1 MKEWEV
7 RLDQLINS
15 GVIGAYQYCKVDQIV
30 LFNKDANVAWNYFT
44 HVHFSSQ
51 YDTVAE
57 SVLLASPATL
67 RNGWKLIVSQY
78 SMRKETFADCVR
90 SALST
95 GVWSY
100 TDSKIT
106 EGDKIDEVFPTPVK
120 FIAENDPTG
129 SYYNNVIPLE
139 KSLYG
144 SNFLGSYYVFEI
156 YARGEC
162 LKELLRDKDVKKI
175 QDILHKCKLNYRLD
189 ELPDR
194 IGNIVCKFDI
204 ETLKTTP
211 KRLGE
216 CGMTYSFELTPEIA
230 HDMNLHLHIEQEHD
244 RLLYEYVDESFCLHP
259 GESIEKGVGP
269 NQCKTTLTISDA
281 ESKLILFRAVADQ
294 AVYSSYYGQ
303 ITPGVIVAHSV
314 RQYRTVKVGD
324 KEYTV
329 PLNGVKMVGEP
340 PLLVEMADAEER
352 QQKWQDA
359 FFKEQ
364 NYLRVYN
371 AGQHDE
377 ALSNIRSIINRQL
390 LWDLDEIRIVDPY
403 LSPNDILNTVALCE
417 KPGIRVCCL
426 TDIHTISH
434 NKDAKAEI
442 LTDDAQDTAFD
453 EIRNSFQKELEDGLG
468 QETDLRLSFRTV
480 HGNNGSSFHDRYLIL
495 KYQLNK
501 TRVWSLGT
509 SVNSVG
515 KSHHIVQIV
524 ESPMLIDD
532 FFDEEWSQTDTDK
545 CKIYDYSDYA
555 AVQAQDAEEPQVGL
569 DSAVDKG

>member
-1 MKEWEV
+1 MQEWEAK
-7 RLDQLINS
+7 LDQLINS

-30 LFNKDANVAWNYFT
+30 LFNKDTNVAWNYFT
-44 HVHFSSQ
+44 HVHFSSK

-57 SVLLASPATL
+57 SILLTSPATL

-78 SMRKETFADCVR
+78 SMRKETFKDCVR
-90 SALST
+90 SALYT

-106 EGDKIDEVFPTPVK
+106 EGDKIDEAFPTPVK

-144 SNFLGSYYVFEI
+144 STFRGNYYVFEI
-156 YARGEC
+156 YARGER
-162 LKELLRDKDVKKI
+162 LKELLQDIDVKNI
-175 QDILHKCKLNYRLD
+175 QKILHKCKLNYRLD

-194 IGNIVCKFDI
+194 IGNVVCKFEI
-204 ETLKTTP
+204 ETLRTTP
-211 KRLGE
+211 KRLGKH
-216 CGMTYSFELTPEIA
+216 GMTYSFELAPEIT
-230 HDMNLHLHIEQEHD
+230 HGMNLRLHIEQEHD
-244 RLLYEYVDESFCLHP
+244 RLLYEYIDELFCIHP
-259 GESIEKGVGP
+259 GESFERGVEP
-269 NQCKTTLTISDA
+269 NQCKTSLTISDA

-294 AVYSSYYGQ
+294 SVYSSYYGQ
-303 ITPGVIVAHSV
+303 ITPGNIVATPVH
-314 RQYRTVKVGD
+314 QYRKVKVGD
-324 KEYTV
+324 KEYSV

-340 PLLVEMADAEER
+340 PLLVEMADTEER

-377 ALSNIRSIINRQL
+377 ALSNIRSIINKQL

-434 NKDAKAEI
+434 NKDAKEEI
-442 LTDDAQDTAFD
+442 LTDDTQDAEFD
-453 EIRNSFQKELEDGLG
+453 EIRSSFQKQLEDGLG
-468 QETDLRLSFRTV
+468 QDTDLRLSFRTV

-524 ESPMLIDD
+524 ESPILIDG

-545 CKIYDYSDYA
+545 CKIYDYSDYVA
-555 AVQAQDAEEPQVGL
+555 IQDQGEKESQAGL
-569 DSAVDKG
+569 DSAVDKA

>member
-1 MKEWEV
+1 MQEWEI
-7 RLDQLINS
+7 RLEQLTDS
-15 GVIGAYQYCKVDQIV
+15 GVIGTYQYCKVDQVV
-30 LFNKDANVAWNYFT
+30 LEDRSTGAAWNYFI
-44 HVHFSSQ
+44 HIHFSNKYTAAS
-51 YDTVAE
+51 E
-57 SVLLASPATL
+57 SSLIKCDSFRKGL
-67 RNGWKLIVSQY
+67 RLFVSSY
-78 SMRKETFADCVR
+78 IIGIGKFKECMH
-90 SALST
+90 SAICNSI
-95 GVWSY
+95 WSY
-100 TDSKIT
+100 TDSNAKNVHQ
-106 EGDKIDEVFPTPVK
+106 IDGAFPTLPK
-120 FIAENDPTG
+120 FVANNDPTG
-129 SYYNNVIPLE
+129 SYYSNVIPLE

-156 YARGEC
+156 YARGEH
-162 LKELLRDKDVKKI
+162 LKELLLDKDVRKI
-175 QDILHKCKLNYRLD
+175 QEILRECKLNYRLD

-204 ETLKTTP
+204 ETLRTTP

-216 CGMTYSFELTPEIA
+216 HGMVYSFELTPEIA

-259 GESIEKGVGP
+259 GESIEKGVEP
-269 NQCKTTLTISDA
+269 NQCKTTLTVSDA
-281 ESKLILFRAVADQ
+281 ESRLILFRAVADQ

-329 PLNGVKMVGEP
+329 PLNGVEMVGEP

-359 FFKEQ
+359 FFKDQ
-364 NYLRVYN
+364 KYLCVYYG
-371 AGQHDE
+371 GQHDE
-377 ALSNIRSIINRQL
+377 ALRDIRTIINNQL
-390 LWDLDEIRIVDPY
+390 LWDLDEVRIVDPY
-403 LSPNDILNTVALCE
+403 LSPNDILSTVAFCE

-442 LTDDAQDTAFD
+442 LTDATRDAAFD
-453 EIRNSFQKELEDGLG
+453 KIRNSFQKELEDGFG

-480 HGNNGSSFHDRYLIL
+480 HGNNGSRFHDRYLIL

-515 KSHHIVQIV
+515 KRHHIVQIV
-524 ESPMLIDD
+524 ESPILIDN
-532 FFDEEWSQTDTDK
+532 FFDEEWSKTDTNK
-545 CKIYDYSDYA
+545 CKIYEYSNYA
-555 AVQAQDAEEPQVGL
+555 AVPVQDAKEPQVGF
-569 DSAVDKG
+569 DSAAVKG

>member
-1 MKEWEV
+1 MQEWEV
-7 RLDQLINS
+7 RLDQLISS

-30 LFNKDANVAWNYFT
+30 LFNEDTNVAWNYFT
-44 HVHFSSQ
+44 HVHFSSK

-78 SMRKETFADCVR
+78 SMRKERFTDCVR
-90 SALST
+90 AALST
-95 GVWSY
+95 GIWSY

-106 EGDKIDEVFPTPVK
+106 EGDRIDEAFPTPVK

-144 SNFLGSYYVFEI
+144 STFQGNYYVFEI
-156 YARGEC
+156 YARGEH
-162 LKELLRDKDVKKI
+162 LKDLLRDKDVKDIQKI
-175 QDILHKCKLNYRLD
+175 IHKCKLNYRLN

-204 ETLKTTP
+204 ETLRTTP

-216 CGMTYSFELTPEIA
+216 HGMTYSFELVPEIT
-230 HDMNLHLHIEQEHD
+230 HGMNLRLHIEQEHD
-244 RLLYEYVDESFCLHP
+244 RLLYEYVDELFCLHP
-259 GESIEKGVGP
+259 GEIVEKGVEP

-281 ESKLILFRAVADQ
+281 ESKFILFRAVADQ
-294 AVYSSYYGQ
+294 AVYSNYYGQ
-303 ITPGVIVAHSV
+303 ITPGYIVATPVH
-314 RQYRTVKVGD
+314 QYRRVKVGD
-324 KEYTV
+324 KEYSV

-352 QQKWQDA
+352 QQKWQDV

-377 ALSNIRSIINRQL
+377 ALSNIRAIINKQL

-417 KPGIRVCCL
+417 KPSIRVCCL

-434 NKDAKAEI
+434 NKDAKVDI
-442 LTDDAQDTAFD
+442 LTDGIQDAAFD

-495 KYQLNK
+495 KYQRNK

-515 KSHHIVQIV
+515 KSHHIIQIV
-524 ESPMLIDD
+524 ESPILIDD
-532 FFDEEWSQTDTDK
+532 FFDEVWSKTNTDK
-545 CKIYDYSDYA
+545 CKIYDYSDYTA
-555 AVQAQDAEEPQVGL
+555 IPDQAEEESQAGL
-569 DSAVDKG
+569 GSAVDKI

>member
-1 MKEWEV
+1 MQEWEV
-7 RLDQLINS
+7 KLEQLTNS
-15 GVIGAYQYCKVDQIV
+15 GVIGLYQYCKVDQIV
-30 LFNKDANVAWNYFT
+30 LLDKETNIAWNYFT
-44 HVHFSSQ
+44 NVHFSSS
-51 YDTVAE
+51 YDTATE
-57 SVLLASPATL
+57 STLLIRPTTL
-67 RNGWKLIVSQY
+67 QNGLQLFVSQY
-78 SMRKETFADCVR
+78 SMRKERFIDCVH

-95 GVWSY
+95 GIWSY
-100 TDSKIT
+100 TDSKLT
-106 EGDKIDEVFPTPVK
+106 EGDRIDESFSTPVK

-156 YARGEC
+156 YARGER

-175 QDILHKCKLNYRLD
+175 QDILLKCKLNYRLD

-204 ETLKTTP
+204 ETLRTTP

-216 CGMTYSFELTPEIA
+216 HGMTYSFELTPEIA

-259 GESIEKGVGP
+259 GESIEKGVEP

-303 ITPGVIVAHSV
+303 ITPDYIVAMPVH
-314 RQYRTVKVGD
+314 QYRKVKVGD
-324 KEYTV
+324 KEYSV
-329 PLNGVKMVGEP
+329 PLRGVRMVGEP
-340 PLLVEMADAEER
+340 PLLLEMAEAEDR

-364 NYLRVYN
+364 NYLRAYN
-371 AGQHDE
+371 AGQHDQ
-377 ALSNIRSIINRQL
+377 ALSNIRSIINDQL

-417 KPGIRVCCL
+417 KPGVRVCCL

-434 NKDAKAEI
+434 NKDAIEEI
-442 LTDDAQDTAFD
+442 LTGDAQDVAFD

-524 ESPMLIDD
+524 ESPILIDD
-532 FFDEEWSQTDTDK
+532 FFDEEWSQTDTNI

-555 AVQAQDAEEPQVGL
+555 AQCEKEPQASLERGT
-569 DSAVDKG
+569 DEI

>member
-7 RLDQLINS
+7 KLGQLTNS
-15 GVIGAYQYCKVDQIV
+15 GVIGAYQHCKVDQIV

-44 HVHFSSQ
+44 HVHFSSK

-57 SVLLASPATL
+57 SASLASPTTL

-78 SMRKETFADCVR
+78 SMRKETFTNCVR

-100 TDSKIT
+100 TDSNIT
-106 EGDKIDEVFPTPVK
+106 EGDKIDEAFPTPVK

-144 SNFLGSYYVFEI
+144 STFQGNYYVFEI
-156 YARGEC
+156 YARGDR
-162 LKELLRDKDVKKI
+162 LKDLLRDKDVKDIQKI
-175 QDILHKCKLNYRLD
+175 IHKCKLNYRLD

-204 ETLKTTP
+204 ETPKTTP

-216 CGMTYSFELTPEIA
+216 HGMTYSFELAPEIT
-230 HDMNLHLHIEQEHD
+230 HGMNLRLHIEQEHD
-244 RLLYEYVDESFCLHP
+244 RLLYEYVDELFSLHP
-259 GESIEKGVGP
+259 GEIVEKGVEP

-281 ESKLILFRAVADQ
+281 ESTLILFRAVADQ
-294 AVYSSYYGQ
+294 AVYSNYYGQ

-314 RQYRTVKVGD
+314 RQYRKVKVGD
-324 KEYTV
+324 REYTV
-329 PLNGVKMVGEP
+329 PLNGIEMVGEP

-352 QQKWQDA
+352 QQKWQDT

-377 ALSNIRSIINRQL
+377 ALSNIRAIINKQL

-417 KPGIRVCCL
+417 KPGIRVYCL

-434 NKDAKAEI
+434 NKDAKADI
-442 LTDDAQDTAFD
+442 LTDGTQDAAFD
-453 EIRNSFQKELEDGLG
+453 EMRNSFQKELEDGLG

-495 KYQLNK
+495 KYQRNK

-515 KSHHIVQIV
+515 KSHHIIQIV
-524 ESPMLIDD
+524 ESPILIDD
-532 FFDEEWSQTDTDK
+532 FFDEVWSKTNTDK
-545 CKIYDYSDYA
+545 CKIYDYSDYTA
-555 AVQAQDAEEPQVGL
+555 IPDQAVEESQAGL
-569 DSAVDKG
+569 DSTVDKA

>member
-1 MKEWEV
+1 M
-7 RLDQLINS
+7 
-15 GVIGAYQYCKVDQIV
+15 
-30 LFNKDANVAWNYFT
+30 
-44 HVHFSSQ
+44 
-51 YDTVAE
+51 
-57 SVLLASPATL
+57 LASPATL
-67 RNGWKLIVSQY
+67 QNEWKIIVSQY

-95 GVWSY
+95 GIWSY

-106 EGDKIDEVFPTPVK
+106 EGDRIDEAFPTPVK

-129 SYYNNVIPLE
+129 SYYSNVIPLE

-156 YARGEC
+156 YARGER

-204 ETLKTTP
+204 ETLRATP

-216 CGMTYSFELTPEIA
+216 HGMVYSFELTPEIA

-244 RLLYEYVDESFCLHP
+244 RLLYEYVDELFCLHP
-259 GESIEKGVGP
+259 GEIVEKGVEP

-329 PLNGVKMVGEP
+329 PLNGVEMVGEP

-377 ALSNIRSIINRQL
+377 ALSNIRAIINKQL

-417 KPGIRVCCL
+417 KPSIRVCCL

-434 NKDAKAEI
+434 NKDAKADI
-442 LTDDAQDTAFD
+442 LTDGIQDAAFD

-495 KYQLNK
+495 KYQRNK

-515 KSHHIVQIV
+515 KSHHIIQIV
-524 ESPMLIDD
+524 ESPILIDD
-532 FFDEEWSQTDTDK
+532 FFDEVWSKTNTDK
-545 CKIYDYSDYA
+545 CKIYDYSDYTA
-555 AVQAQDAEEPQVGL
+555 IPDQAEKESQAGL
-569 DSAVDKG
+569 DSAVDKI

>member
-1 MKEWEV
+1 MQEWEAK
-7 RLDQLINS
+7 LDQLINS

-30 LFNKDANVAWNYFT
+30 LFNKDTNVAWNYFT
-44 HVHFSSQ
+44 HVHFSSK

-57 SVLLASPATL
+57 SILLTSPATL

-78 SMRKETFADCVR
+78 SMRKETFKDCVH
-90 SALST
+90 SALYT

-100 TDSKIT
+100 TDSNIT
-106 EGDKIDEVFPTPVK
+106 EGDKIDEAFPTPVK

-144 SNFLGSYYVFEI
+144 STFRGNYYVFEI
-156 YARGEC
+156 YARGER
-162 LKELLRDKDVKKI
+162 LKELLQDIDVKNI
-175 QDILHKCKLNYRLD
+175 QKILHKCKLNYRLD

-194 IGNIVCKFDI
+194 IGNVVCKFEI
-204 ETLKTTP
+204 ETLRTTP

-216 CGMTYSFELTPEIA
+216 HGMTYSFELAPEIT
-230 HDMNLHLHIEQEHD
+230 HGMNLRLHIEQEHD
-244 RLLYEYVDESFCLHP
+244 RLLYEYVDELFCIHP
-259 GESIEKGVGP
+259 GETFEKGVEP

-294 AVYSSYYGQ
+294 SVYSSYYGQ
-303 ITPGVIVAHSV
+303 ITPGNIVATSV
-314 RQYRTVKVGD
+314 HQHRKVKIGE
-324 KEYTV
+324 KEYNV
-329 PLNGVKMVGEP
+329 PLNSAEGTGELP
-340 PLLVEMADAEER
+340 FLIEMTDAGKR

-359 FFKEQ
+359 FFKEK

-371 AGQHDE
+371 GGQHDE
-377 ALSNIRSIINRQL
+377 ALCDIRSIINNQL

-426 TDIHTISH
+426 TDIHTISN
-434 NKDAKAEI
+434 NKDAKEEI
-442 LTDDAQDTAFD
+442 LTGDTQDAEFD
-453 EIRNSFQKELEDGLG
+453 EIRSSFQKQLEDGLG
-468 QETDLRLSFRTV
+468 QDTDLRLSFRTV

-495 KYQLNK
+495 KYKLNK

-524 ESPMLIDD
+524 ESPMLIDG
-532 FFDEEWSQTDTDK
+532 FFDEEWRQTDTDK
-545 CKIYDYSDYA
+545 CKIYDYSDYVA
-555 AVQAQDAEEPQVGL
+555 IQDQGEKESQAGL
-569 DSAVDKG
+569 DSAVDKA

>member
-1 MKEWEV
+1 MQEWEV

-44 HVHFSSQ
+44 HVHFSSK

-57 SVLLASPATL
+57 SALLASPATL
-67 RNGWKLIVSQY
+67 QNEWKIIVSQY

-95 GVWSY
+95 GIWSY

-106 EGDKIDEVFPTPVK
+106 EGDKIDEAFPTPVK

-129 SYYNNVIPLE
+129 SYYSNVIPLE

-156 YARGEC
+156 YARGER

-204 ETLKTTP
+204 ETLRATP

-216 CGMTYSFELTPEIA
+216 HGMVYSFELTPEIA

-244 RLLYEYVDESFCLHP
+244 RLLYEYVDELFCLHP
-259 GESIEKGVGP
+259 GEIVEKGVEP

-303 ITPGVIVAHSV
+303 ITPGYIVATPVH
-314 RQYRTVKVGD
+314 QYRKVKVGD
-324 KEYTV
+324 KEYSV
-329 PLNGVKMVGEP
+329 PLSGVRMVGEP
-340 PLLVEMADAEER
+340 PLLVEMAEAEDR

-364 NYLRVYN
+364 NYLRAYN

-377 ALSNIRSIINRQL
+377 ALSNIRSIINKQL

-442 LTDDAQDTAFD
+442 LTGEAQDAAFD
-453 EIRNSFQKELEDGLG
+453 EIRNSFQKELENGLG

-524 ESPMLIDD
+524 ESPILIDD

-555 AVQAQDAEEPQVGL
+555 AIPDQAEKESQAGL
-569 DSAVDKG
+569 DSTVDKI

>member
-1 MKEWEV
+1 MQEWEV
-7 RLDQLINS
+7 RLDQIINS

-44 HVHFSSQ
+44 HVHFSSK

-57 SVLLASPATL
+57 SVLLAPPATL

-78 SMRKETFADCVR
+78 SMRKERFTDCVR

-106 EGDKIDEVFPTPVK
+106 KGDKIDEAFPTPVK

-129 SYYNNVIPLE
+129 SLYNNVIPLQ
-139 KSLYG
+139 KSLYSSTFDG
-144 SNFLGSYYVFEI
+144 NYYIFEI
-156 YARGEC
+156 YARGDY
-162 LKELLRDKDVKKI
+162 LKGLLLDKDIKKI
-175 QDILHKCKLNYRLD
+175 QEILHKCKLNYSLD

-194 IGNIVCKFDI
+194 IGNVVCKFDI
-204 ETLKTTP
+204 ETLRTTP
-211 KRLGE
+211 KHLGE
-216 CGMTYSFELTPEIA
+216 HGMTYSFELASEIA

-259 GESIEKGVGP
+259 GERIEKGVEP
-269 NQCKTTLTISDA
+269 NQCKTILTISDA

-303 ITPGVIVAHSV
+303 ITPGYIVATPVH
-314 RQYRTVKVGD
+314 QYRKVKVGD
-324 KEYTV
+324 KEYSV
-329 PLNGVKMVGEP
+329 PLSGVRMVGEP
-340 PLLVEMADAEER
+340 PLLVEMAEAEDR

-364 NYLRVYN
+364 NYLRAYN

-377 ALSNIRSIINRQL
+377 ALSNIRSIINKQL

-442 LTDDAQDTAFD
+442 LTGEAQDAAFD
-453 EIRNSFQKELEDGLG
+453 EIRNSFQKELENGLG

-515 KSHHIVQIV
+515 KRHHIVQIV
-524 ESPMLIDD
+524 ESPMLIDT
-532 FFDEEWSQTDTDK
+532 FFDEVWSQTNTDK

-555 AVQAQDAEEPQVGL
+555 AIPDQAEKESQAGL
-569 DSAVDKG
+569 DSAVDKI

>member
-44 HVHFSSQ
+44 HIHFSSQ

-78 SMRKETFADCVR
+78 SMRKETFTDCVR

-95 GVWSY
+95 GIWSY

-106 EGDKIDEVFPTPVK
+106 EGDRIDGAFPTPVK

-129 SYYNNVIPLE
+129 SYYDNVIPLE

-144 SNFLGSYYVFEI
+144 STFQGNYYVFEI
-156 YARGEC
+156 YARGEH
-162 LKELLRDKDVKKI
+162 LKDLLRDKDVKDIQKI
-175 QDILHKCKLNYRLD
+175 IHKCKLNYRLD

-194 IGNIVCKFDI
+194 IGNVVCKFDI
-204 ETLKTTP
+204 ESLNAEPTKV
-211 KRLGE
+211 GVY
-216 CGMTYSFELTPEIA
+216 GMTYNLALTTGIKHE
-230 HDMNLHLHIEQEHD
+230 MKLHLHIEQEHD
-244 RLLYEYVDESFCLHP
+244 RLLYNYIDEEFCLKP
-259 GESIEKGVGP
+259 GEIVERGVGP
-269 NQCKTTLTISDA
+269 HQCKTTLTISDA
-281 ESKLILFRAVADQ
+281 ESRLILFRSVADQ
-294 AVYSSYYGQ
+294 SVCSNYRGQ
-303 ITPGVIVAHSV
+303 ITPEYITGSLFC
-314 RQYRTVKVGD
+314 RYRKIKVGSE
-324 KEYTV
+324 EYSIK
-329 PLNGVKMVGEP
+329 LNETKMIGNLP
-340 PLLVEMADAEER
+340 SLIEMADAEER

-371 AGQHDE
+371 GRRHDE
-377 ALSNIRSIINRQL
+377 ALRDIRTILNNQL
-390 LWDLDEIRIVDPY
+390 LWDLEEVRIIDPY
-403 LSPNDILNTVALCE
+403 LSPDDILNTVARCE

-515 KSHHIVQIV
+515 KSHHIIQIV
-524 ESPMLIDD
+524 ESPILIDD
-532 FFDEEWSQTDTDK
+532 FFDEVWSKTNTDK
-545 CKIYDYSDYA
+545 CKIYDYSDYTTISD
-555 AVQAQDAEEPQVGL
+555 QDEEER
-569 DSAVDKG
+569 K

>member
-1 MKEWEV
+1 MQEWEAK
-7 RLDQLINS
+7 LDQLINS
-15 GVIGAYQYCKVDQIV
+15 GVIGAYQYCRVDQIV
-30 LFNKDANVAWNYFT
+30 LFNKDTNVAWNYFT
-44 HVHFSSQ
+44 HVYFSSK

-57 SVLLASPATL
+57 SILLTSPATL

-78 SMRKETFADCVR
+78 SMRKETFKDCVR
-90 SALST
+90 SALYT

-106 EGDKIDEVFPTPVK
+106 EGDKIDGAFPTSVK

-144 SNFLGSYYVFEI
+144 STFRGNYYVFEI
-156 YARGEC
+156 YARGER
-162 LKELLRDKDVKKI
+162 LKELLKDIDVKNI
-175 QDILHKCKLNYRLD
+175 QKILHKCKLNYRLD

-194 IGNIVCKFDI
+194 IGNVVCKFEI
-204 ETLKTTP
+204 ETLRATP

-216 CGMTYSFELTPEIA
+216 HGMTYSFELAPEIT
-230 HDMNLHLHIEQEHD
+230 HGMNLRLHIEQEHD
-244 RLLYEYVDESFCLHP
+244 RLLYEYVDELFCIHP
-259 GESIEKGVGP
+259 GETFEKGVEP
-269 NQCKTTLTISDA
+269 NQCKTSLTISDA

-294 AVYSSYYGQ
+294 SVYSSYYGQ
-303 ITPGVIVAHSV
+303 ITPGNIVATSAHQH
-314 RQYRTVKVGD
+314 RKVKIGE
-324 KEYTV
+324 KEYNV
-329 PLNGVKMVGEP
+329 PLNSAEGIGELP
-340 PLLVEMADAEER
+340 FLIEMTDAGKR

-359 FFKEQ
+359 FFKEK

-371 AGQHDE
+371 GGQHDE
-377 ALSNIRSIINRQL
+377 ALCDIRSIINNQL

-403 LSPNDILNTVALCE
+403 LSPNDILNTVALCK

-434 NKDAKAEI
+434 NKDAKEEI
-442 LTDDAQDTAFD
+442 LTDDTQDAEFN
-453 EIRNSFQKELEDGLG
+453 EIRSSFQKQLEDGLG
-468 QETDLRLSFRTV
+468 QDTDLRLSFRTV

-524 ESPMLIDD
+524 ESPILIDG
-532 FFDEEWSQTDTDK
+532 FFDEEWRQTDTDK
-545 CKIYDYSDYA
+545 CKIYDYSDYVA
-555 AVQAQDAEEPQVGL
+555 IQDQGEKESQAGL
-569 DSAVDKG
+569 DSAVDKA

>member
-1 MKEWEV
+1 MQEWEV
-7 RLDQLINS
+7 KLDQLTNS
-15 GVIGAYQYCKVDQIV
+15 GVIGTYQYCEVDQIV
-30 LFNKDANVAWNYFT
+30 LLDEGGNSAWNYFT
-44 HVHFSSQ
+44 HVHFSSK

-57 SVLLASPATL
+57 SVLLTPPATL
-67 RNGWKLIVSQY
+67 RKGLHLFVSQY
-78 SMRKETFADCVR
+78 SIKKETFIDCVC

-95 GVWSY
+95 GVWNY

-106 EGDKIDEVFPTPVK
+106 AGDKIDGAFPTHAK

-144 SNFLGSYYVFEI
+144 STFQGNYYVFEI
-156 YARGEC
+156 YARGDR
-162 LKELLRDKDVKKI
+162 LKDLLRDKDVKDIQKI
-175 QDILHKCKLNYRLD
+175 IHKCKLNYRLD
-189 ELPDR
+189 ELSDR

-204 ETLKTTP
+204 ETLRTTP

-216 CGMTYSFELTPEIA
+216 HGMTYSFELAPEIT
-230 HDMNLHLHIEQEHD
+230 HGINLRLHIEQEHD
-244 RLLYEYVDESFCLHP
+244 RLLYEYVDELFSLHP
-259 GESIEKGVGP
+259 GEIVEKGVEP
-269 NQCKTTLTISDA
+269 NQCKTTLTVSDA

-294 AVYSSYYGQ
+294 SVYSSYYGQ
-303 ITPGVIVAHSV
+303 ITPDYIIATPIH
-314 RQYRTVKVGD
+314 QYRKVKVGGR
-324 KEYTV
+324 EYNV

-340 PLLVEMADAEER
+340 PLLVEMADTGER

-371 AGQHDE
+371 VGQHND
-377 ALSNIRSIINRQL
+377 ALCDIRSIINKQL

-417 KPGIRVCCL
+417 KPGVRVCCL

-442 LTDDAQDTAFD
+442 LTDDTQDAAFD
-453 EIRNSFQKELEDGLG
+453 EIRSSFQKQLEDGLG
-468 QETDLRLSFRTV
+468 QDTDLQLSFRTV

-515 KSHHIVQIV
+515 KSHHIIQIV
-524 ESPMLIDD
+524 ESPMLIDN
-532 FFDEEWSQTDTDK
+532 FFDEVWSQTNTDK

-555 AVQAQDAEEPQVGL
+555 VISDQDEKESQ
-569 DSAVDKG
+569 SRS

>member
-1 MKEWEV
+1 MQEWEV

-44 HVHFSSQ
+44 HVHFSSK

-57 SVLLASPATL
+57 SALLASPATL
-67 RNGWKLIVSQY
+67 QNGWKLIVSQY

-95 GVWSY
+95 GIWSY

-106 EGDKIDEVFPTPVK
+106 EGDRIDEAFLTPVK
-120 FIAENDPTG
+120 FIAENVRTR
-129 SYYNNVIPLE
+129 SYYSNVIPFE

-156 YARGEC
+156 YARGER

-175 QDILHKCKLNYRLD
+175 QDILHKCNLNYRLD

-204 ETLKTTP
+204 ETLRATP
-211 KRLGE
+211 KHLGE
-216 CGMTYSFELTPEIA
+216 HGMVYSFELTPEIA

-244 RLLYEYVDESFCLHP
+244 RLLYKYVDELFCLHP
-259 GESIEKGVGP
+259 GEIVEKGVEP

-281 ESKLILFRAVADQ
+281 ESKFILFRAVADQ
-294 AVYSSYYGQ
+294 AVYSNYYGQ
-303 ITPGVIVAHSV
+303 ITPGYIVATPVH
-314 RQYRTVKVGD
+314 QYRRVKVGD
-324 KEYTV
+324 KEYSV

-340 PLLVEMADAEER
+340 PLLVEMADAGER

-371 AGQHDE
+371 VGQHDE
-377 ALSNIRSIINRQL
+377 ALCDIRSIINKQL

-434 NKDAKAEI
+434 NKGAKAEI
-442 LTDDAQDTAFD
+442 LTDDAQDAAFD
-453 EIRNSFQKELEDGLG
+453 EIRSSFQKQLEDGLG
-468 QETDLRLSFRTV
+468 QDTDLQLSFRTV
-480 HGNNGSSFHDRYLIL
+480 HGNSGSSFHDRYLIL

-524 ESPMLIDD
+524 ESPMLIDT
-532 FFDEEWSQTDTDK
+532 FFDEVWSQTNTDK

-555 AVQAQDAEEPQVGL
+555 AIPDQAEKESQAGL
-569 DSAVDKG
+569 DSAVDKI

>member
-1 MKEWEV
+1 MQEWEV
-7 RLDQLINS
+7 KLDQLTNS
-15 GVIGAYQYCKVDQIV
+15 GVIGAYQYCKVDQVV
-30 LFNKDANVAWNYFT
+30 LLDKSKDVAWNYFT
-44 HVHFSSQ
+44 HIHFSSE
-51 YDTVAE
+51 YTAASE
-57 SVLLASPATL
+57 S
-67 RNGWKLIVSQY
+67 NLIKSDSFRKGLQLFVSSYIIGIEKFKECMY
-78 SMRKETFADCVR
+78 SAVCD
-90 SALST
+90 SI
-95 GVWSY
+95 WSY
-100 TDSKIT
+100 TDSNTK
-106 EGDKIDEVFPTPVK
+106 DVHQIDDAFPTSPK
-120 FIAENDPTG
+120 FVANNDPTG
-129 SYYNNVIPLE
+129 SYYSNVIPLE

-156 YARGEC
+156 YARGER
-162 LKELLRDKDVKKI
+162 LKELLRDKDVRKI
-175 QDILHKCKLNYRLD
+175 QEILHKCKLNYRLD
-189 ELPDR
+189 ELSDR
-194 IGNIVCKFDI
+194 IGNVVCKFEI
-204 ETLKTTP
+204 ETLRTTP

-216 CGMTYSFELTPEIA
+216 HGMVYSFELTPEIA

-259 GESIEKGVGP
+259 GESIEKGVEP
-269 NQCKTTLTISDA
+269 NQCKTTLTVSDA
-281 ESKLILFRAVADQ
+281 ESTLILFRAVADQ

-329 PLNGVKMVGEP
+329 PLNGVEMVGEP

-377 ALSNIRSIINRQL
+377 ALSNIRAIINKQL
-390 LWDLDEIRIVDPY
+390 LWDLDEIRIIGPY

-417 KPGIRVCCL
+417 KPSIRVCCL

-434 NKDAKAEI
+434 NKDAKADI
-442 LTDDAQDTAFD
+442 LTDGIQDAAFD

-495 KYQLNK
+495 KYQRNK

-515 KSHHIVQIV
+515 KSHHIIQIV
-524 ESPMLIDD
+524 ESPILIDD
-532 FFDEEWSQTDTDK
+532 FFDEVWSKTNTDK
-545 CKIYDYSDYA
+545 CKIYDYSDYTA
-555 AVQAQDAEEPQVGL
+555 IPDQAEEESQAGL
-569 DSAVDKG
+569 DSTVDKA

>member
-1 MKEWEV
+1 MQEWEV

-44 HVHFSSQ
+44 HVHFSSK

-67 RNGWKLIVSQY
+67 HNGWKLIVSQY

-90 SALST
+90 SALSI
-95 GVWSY
+95 GIWSY
-100 TDSKIT
+100 TDSNIT
-106 EGDKIDEVFPTPVK
+106 EGDKIDGAFPTPAK

-129 SYYNNVIPLE
+129 SLYNNVIPLE

-144 SNFLGSYYVFEI
+144 STFQGNYYVFEI
-156 YARGEC
+156 YARGER
-162 LKELLRDKDVKKI
+162 LKELLRDKDVRKI
-175 QDILHKCKLNYRLD
+175 QEILHKCKLNYRLD

-194 IGNIVCKFDI
+194 IGNIVCKFEI
-204 ETLKTTP
+204 ETLRTTP

-216 CGMTYSFELTPEIA
+216 HGMIYSFELTPEIT
-230 HDMNLHLHIEQEHD
+230 DGMNLRLHIEQEHD
-244 RLLYEYVDESFCLHP
+244 RLLYEYVDELFCLHP
-259 GESIEKGVGP
+259 GEIIEKGVEP

-294 AVYSSYYGQ
+294 SVYSSYYGQ
-303 ITPGVIVAHSV
+303 ITPGYTVATPV
-314 RQYRTVKVGD
+314 YKYRKVKVGG
-324 KEYTV
+324 KEHNV
-329 PLNGVKMVGEP
+329 PLNDVKMVGE
-340 PLLVEMADAEER
+340 LAFLVEMVDAEER
-352 QQKWQDA
+352 QQKWQDD
-359 FFKEQ
+359 FFKDQ
-364 NYLRVYN
+364 KYLRVYN
-371 AGQHDE
+371 GGQHDE
-377 ALSNIRSIINRQL
+377 ALRDIRTIINNQL
-390 LWDLDEIRIVDPY
+390 LWDLDEVRIVDPY
-403 LSPNDILNTVALCE
+403 LSPNDILNTVALCK

-442 LTDDAQDTAFD
+442 LTGDVQDAAFD
-453 EIRNSFQKELEDGLG
+453 EIRSSFQKELENGLG

-509 SVNSVG
+509 SVNSAG

-524 ESPMLIDD
+524 ESPMLIDT
-532 FFDEEWSQTDTDK
+532 FFDEVWRQTNTDK

-555 AVQAQDAEEPQVGL
+555 AIPDQAEKETQADL
-569 DSAVDKG
+569 DSAVDKI

>member
-1 MKEWEV
+1 MQEWEV
-7 RLDQLINS
+7 RLEQLINS

-44 HVHFSSQ
+44 HVHFSSK

-57 SVLLASPATL
+57 SALLASPATL
-67 RNGWKLIVSQY
+67 QNGWKLIVSQY

-95 GVWSY
+95 GIWSY

-106 EGDKIDEVFPTPVK
+106 EGDRIDEAFPTPVK

-129 SYYNNVIPLE
+129 SYYSNVIPLE

-156 YARGEC
+156 YARGEH
-162 LKELLRDKDVKKI
+162 LKDLLRDKDVKDIQKI
-175 QDILHKCKLNYRLD
+175 IHKCKLNYRLD

-194 IGNIVCKFDI
+194 IGNVVCKFEI
-204 ETLKTTP
+204 ETLRTTP

-216 CGMTYSFELTPEIA
+216 HGMVYSFELTPEIA

-259 GESIEKGVGP
+259 GESIEKGVEP
-269 NQCKTTLTISDA
+269 NQCKTTLTVSDA
-281 ESKLILFRAVADQ
+281 ESRLILFRAVADRS
-294 AVYSSYYGQ
+294 VYSNYYGQ
-303 ITPGVIVAHSV
+303 ITPDYIIATPIH
-314 RQYRTVKVGD
+314 QYRKVKVGGR
-324 KEYTV
+324 EYNV
-329 PLNGVKMVGEP
+329 PLNGIKMVGEP
-340 PLLVEMADAEER
+340 PLLVEMADAGER

-371 AGQHDE
+371 VGQHDE
-377 ALSNIRSIINRQL
+377 ALCDIRSIINKQL

-434 NKDAKAEI
+434 NKDAKADI
-442 LTDDAQDTAFD
+442 LTDGIQDAAFD

-495 KYQLNK
+495 KYQRNK

-515 KSHHIVQIV
+515 KSHHIIQIV
-524 ESPMLIDD
+524 ESPMLIDT
-532 FFDEEWSQTDTDK
+532 FFDEVWSQTNSDK

-555 AVQAQDAEEPQVGL
+555 AIPDQAEKESQAGL
-569 DSAVDKG
+569 DSAVDKN

>member
-1 MKEWEV
+1 MQEWEV
-7 RLDQLINS
+7 KLDQLTNS
-15 GVIGAYQYCKVDQIV
+15 GVIGAYQYCKVDQVV
-30 LFNKDANVAWNYFT
+30 LLDKSKDVAWNYFT
-44 HVHFSSQ
+44 HIHFSSE
-51 YDTVAE
+51 YTAASE
-57 SVLLASPATL
+57 S
-67 RNGWKLIVSQY
+67 NLIKSDSFRKGLQLFISSYIIGIEKFKECMY
-78 SMRKETFADCVR
+78 SAVCD
-90 SALST
+90 SI
-95 GVWSY
+95 WSY
-100 TDSKIT
+100 TDSNAK
-106 EGDKIDEVFPTPVK
+106 EAHQIDDAFPTSPK
-120 FIAENDPTG
+120 FVANNDPTG
-129 SYYNNVIPLE
+129 SYYSNVIPLE

-156 YARGEC
+156 YARGER
-162 LKELLRDKDVKKI
+162 LKELLRDKDVRKI
-175 QDILHKCKLNYRLD
+175 QEILHKCKLNYRLD

-204 ETLKTTP
+204 ETLRTTP

-216 CGMTYSFELTPEIA
+216 HGMAYSFELAPEIA
-230 HDMNLHLHIEQEHD
+230 HGMNLRLHIEQEHD
-244 RLLYEYVDESFCLHP
+244 RLLYEYVDELFYLHP
-259 GESIEKGVGP
+259 GEIVEKGVEP

-281 ESKLILFRAVADQ
+281 ESTLILFRAVADQ

-303 ITPGVIVAHSV
+303 ITPGYTVATPVH
-314 RQYRTVKVGD
+314 QYRKVKVGS
-324 KEYTV
+324 KEHNV
-329 PLNGVKMVGEP
+329 PLNDVKMVGE
-340 PLLVEMADAEER
+340 LAFLVEMADAEER

-364 NYLRVYN
+364 KYLRVYN
-371 AGQHDE
+371 GGQHDE
-377 ALSNIRSIINRQL
+377 ALRDIRTIINNQL

-442 LTDDAQDTAFD
+442 LTGDAQDAAFD
-453 EIRNSFQKELEDGLG
+453 EIRNSFQKELENGLG

-524 ESPMLIDD
+524 ESPILIDD
-532 FFDEEWSQTDTDK
+532 FFDEEWNQTDTDK

-555 AVQAQDAEEPQVGL
+555 AIPDQDENEPQVGL
-569 DSAVDKG
+569 DSTADKA

>member
-1 MKEWEV
+1 MQEWEV
-7 RLDQLINS
+7 KLDQLTNS
-15 GVIGAYQYCKVDQIV
+15 GVIGAYHYCKVDQIV
-30 LFNKDANVAWNYFT
+30 LFDKKTGIAWNYFT
-44 HVHFSSQ
+44 HVHFSSS
-51 YDTVAE
+51 YDTETE
-57 SVLLASPATL
+57 STLLTSPTTL
-67 RNGWKLIVSQY
+67 QNGLQLFVSQY
-78 SMRKETFADCVR
+78 SMQKETFTDCVR
-90 SALST
+90 STLST

-106 EGDKIDEVFPTPVK
+106 EGDKIDEAFPTPVK

-144 SNFLGSYYVFEI
+144 SNFLGSYYIFEI
-156 YARGEC
+156 YARGER

-175 QDILHKCKLNYRLD
+175 QEILHKCKLNYRLD

-204 ETLKTTP
+204 KTLRTTP

-216 CGMTYSFELTPEIA
+216 HGMTYSFELAPEIT
-230 HDMNLHLHIEQEHD
+230 HGMNLRLHIEQEHD
-244 RLLYEYVDESFCLHP
+244 RLLYEYVDELFCLHP
-259 GESIEKGVGP
+259 GEIVEKGVEP

-281 ESKLILFRAVADQ
+281 ESKFILFRAVADQ
-294 AVYSSYYGQ
+294 AVYSNYYGQ
-303 ITPGVIVAHSV
+303 ITPGYIVATPVH
-314 RQYRTVKVGD
+314 QYRRVKVGD
-324 KEYTV
+324 KEYSV

-340 PLLVEMADAEER
+340 PLLVEMADAGER

-371 AGQHDE
+371 VGQHDE
-377 ALSNIRSIINRQL
+377 ALCDIRSIINKQL

-417 KPGIRVCCL
+417 KPSIRVCCL

-434 NKDAKAEI
+434 NKGAKAEI
-442 LTDDAQDTAFD
+442 LTGDTQAAFD

-524 ESPMLIDD
+524 ESPILIDT
-532 FFDEEWSQTDTDK
+532 FFDEVWSQTDTDK

>member
-1 MKEWEV
+1 MQEWEV

-15 GVIGAYQYCKVDQIV
+15 GVIGVYQYCKVDQIV

-44 HVHFSSQ
+44 HVHFSGK
-51 YDTVAE
+51 YDTVTE

-78 SMRKETFADCVR
+78 SMRKETFTDCVR
-90 SALST
+90 SALFT
-95 GVWSY
+95 GIWSY

-106 EGDKIDEVFPTPVK
+106 EGDRIDGAFSTPVK

-144 SNFLGSYYVFEI
+144 SNFLGNYYVFEI
-156 YARGEC
+156 YARGER

-204 ETLKTTP
+204 ETLRTTP

-216 CGMTYSFELTPEIA
+216 HGMTYSFELTPEIA

-244 RLLYEYVDESFCLHP
+244 RLLYEYIDESFCLHP
-259 GESIEKGVGP
+259 GESIEKGVEP

-303 ITPGVIVAHSV
+303 ITPDYIVATPVH
-314 RQYRTVKVGD
+314 QYRKVKVGD
-324 KEYTV
+324 KEYNV
-329 PLNGVKMVGEP
+329 PLRGVRMVGEP
-340 PLLVEMADAEER
+340 PLLVEMAESEDR

-364 NYLRVYN
+364 NYLRAYN

-377 ALSNIRSIINRQL
+377 ALSNIRSIINKQL
-390 LWDLDEIRIVDPY
+390 LWDLDEIRIIDPY
-403 LSPNDILNTVALCE
+403 LSPNDILNTVAFCKKSE
-417 KPGIRVCCL
+417 IRVCCL

-442 LTDDAQDTAFD
+442 LTGDTQDAAFD
-453 EIRNSFQKELEDGLG
+453 EIRNSFRKELEDGLG

-524 ESPMLIDD
+524 ESPILIDD
-532 FFDEEWSQTDTDK
+532 FFNEEWSQTDTDK

-555 AVQAQDAEEPQVGL
+555 AMPDHAEKESQAGL
-569 DSAVDKG
+569 DSAVEKA